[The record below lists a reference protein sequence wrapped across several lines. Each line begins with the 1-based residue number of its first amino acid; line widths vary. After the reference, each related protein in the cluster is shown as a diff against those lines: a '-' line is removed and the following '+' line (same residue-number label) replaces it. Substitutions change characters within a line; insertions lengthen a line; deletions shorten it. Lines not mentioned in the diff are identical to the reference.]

1 MSGYTG
7 VLKIVRFNWPWYAG
21 AVLMTAALATVLTL
35 STLPALCQM
44 LAWALIGLADGW
56 LLLSLV
62 VSHYIY
68 DRSAVA
74 RGGWLDGQTAG
85 QERTHVAIFH
95 LGQDEASAHTAR
107 LLPTAT
113 IRIFDVYHSEHSGSP
128 SLARARTLAVTAS
141 TPAVFNQL
149 PLADGSID
157 LALVIFAAHE
167 LRHDGVR
174 ADFFREL
181 ARIIGPG
188 GRALVVEHL
197 RDGWNL
203 FAYGPGFWHFLGRR
217 TWLQTFALAG
227 LQVAHETSLT
237 PWVRRF
243 QLRNPKDASK
253 MIAPNGLP
261 ADGP

>member
-21 AVLMTAALATVLTL
+21 AMFMTVVLATLLTL
-35 STLPALCQM
+35 SSLPALWHM
-44 LAWALIGLADGW
+44 LAWALIAFADGW
-56 LLLSLV
+56 LLVSLV
-62 VSHYIY
+62 VSHYVY

-74 RGGWLDGQTAG
+74 RGGWLDGETAG
-85 QERTHVAIFH
+85 QEPKQVAIFH

-107 LLPTAT
+107 LLPSAT
-113 IRIFDVYHSEHSGSP
+113 IRIFDVYHPKHSSSP
-128 SLARARTLAVTAS
+128 SLERARQLAVAAS
-141 TPAVFNQL
+141 TPALFNQP
-149 PLADGSID
+149 PLADATID

-174 ADFFREL
+174 AEFFREV

-197 RDGWNL
+197 RDGWN
-203 FAYGPGFWHFLGRR
+203 FCAYGPVFFHFLGRR
-217 TWLQTFALAG
+217 TWLRTFALAG
-227 LQVAHETSLT
+227 LQVTQESSLT

-243 QLRNPKDASK
+243 ELKK
-253 MIAPNGLP
+253 LT
-261 ADGP
+261 

>member
-7 VLKIVRFNWPWYAG
+7 VLKIVRFNWPWYASP
-21 AVLMTAALATVLTL
+21 VLMTVVLSSVLTL
-35 STLPALCQM
+35 STLPALWQM
-44 LAWALIGLADGW
+44 LAWALIALADGW
-56 LLLSLV
+56 LLVSLV
-62 VSHYIY
+62 VSHYVY

-74 RGGWLDGQTAG
+74 RGGWLDGETAG
-85 QERTHVAIFH
+85 QESKHIAIFH
-95 LGQDEASAHTAR
+95 LGQDEASAHSAR
-107 LLPTAT
+107 LLPSAT
-113 IRIFDVYHSEHSGSP
+113 IRIFDVYHPDHSGSP
-128 SLARARTLAVTAS
+128 SLSRARTRARTLAVAAS

-167 LRHDGVR
+167 LRHHSVR

-197 RDGWNL
+197 RDGWN
-203 FAYGPGFWHFLGRR
+203 FCAYGPGFFHFLGRR
-217 TWLQTFALAG
+217 TWLRTFAQAG
-227 LQVAHETSLT
+227 LQVTQESRLT

-243 QLRNPKDASK
+243 ELTK
-253 MIAPNGLP
+253 LT
-261 ADGP
+261 

>member
-7 VLKIVRFNWPWYAG
+7 VLKIVRFNLPWYAS
-21 AVLMTAALATVLTL
+21 AVLMTAALSSALTQA
-35 STLPALCQM
+35 TLPALWHL
-44 LAWALIGLADGW
+44 LAWALIACADGW
-56 LLLSLV
+56 LLVSLV
-62 VSHYIY
+62 VSHYVY

-74 RGGWLDGQTAG
+74 RGGWLDGESADLVPS
-85 QERTHVAIFH
+85 HVAIFH

-113 IRIFDVYHSEHSGSP
+113 IRIFDVYHSEHSDSP
-128 SLARARTLAVTAS
+128 SLARARSLAVAAS

-149 PLADGSID
+149 PLVDGSID

-167 LRHDGVR
+167 LRHDDVR
-174 ADFFREL
+174 ANFFREL

-188 GRALVVEHL
+188 GRVLVVEHL

-203 FAYGPGFWHFLGRR
+203 LAYGPGVFHFLGRR
-217 TWLQTFALAG
+217 TWIRTFAQAG
-227 LQVAHETSLT
+227 LQVTHETSLT

-243 QLRNPKDASK
+243 ELRRIP
-253 MIAPNGLP
+253 
-261 ADGP
+261 